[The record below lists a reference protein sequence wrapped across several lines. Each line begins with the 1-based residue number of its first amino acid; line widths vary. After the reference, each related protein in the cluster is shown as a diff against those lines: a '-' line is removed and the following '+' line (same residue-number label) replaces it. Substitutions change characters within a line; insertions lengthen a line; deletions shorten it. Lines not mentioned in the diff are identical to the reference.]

1 MRARC
6 DGRGG
11 RASVDADAG
20 GGIGEKASTGLTGG
34 RGGRGSSRRASE
46 SSIGGLSLR
55 SCGDGCRGIRGAPS
69 GASGVRTGAVR
80 RRGDVSARGG
90 GGSGCVACM
99 ARAARA
105 RMSLNAAPRDG
116 AAWPAARALR
126 YRTVRKEG
134 RQGGRFREFKPAPC
148 VRYLTAGLT
157 NSTAPSRARAFGCDD
172 LSEDPASGGCG
183 RA

>member
-11 RASVDADAG
+11 RTSVDAG

-90 GGSGCVACM
+90 RGSGCVACM

-105 RMSLNAAPRDG
+105 RMSLNAAP
-116 AAWPAARALR
+116 P
-126 YRTVRKEG
+126 TVRRG
-134 RQGGRFREFKPAPC
+134 RRPPARSVIEPSAAGRARFREFKPAPC
-148 VRYLTAGLT
+148 GRYLTAGLT